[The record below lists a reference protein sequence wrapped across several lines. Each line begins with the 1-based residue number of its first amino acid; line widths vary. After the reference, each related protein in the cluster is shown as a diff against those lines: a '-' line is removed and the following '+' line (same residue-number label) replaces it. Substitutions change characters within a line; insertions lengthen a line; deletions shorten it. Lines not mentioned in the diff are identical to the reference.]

1 MQQQMVQSAP
11 LYKQSLS
18 EYLYQVKLKLI
29 IFPFFLG
36 LLTIFYVLELEDVY
50 RADALLAPASE
61 KAGAASGLASQFGGI
76 AAMAGIKI
84 GGSGVDD
91 AEFSIRVIQSRDFI
105 AKFIE
110 KHDLKPLLFAVK
122 RWDKYN
128 NEIIFDENIYDIKQ
142 KKWTRKIKPP
152 RNAEPSILEATTEFQ
167 NRLAVTKDKLTSI
180 VTITFEHQ
188 SPEVAKV
195 WLEKLIAALNEER
208 RRTDIEQAQRAIEYI
223 NSQVNQTEIVE
234 VKNVLYQ
241 LIEEQTKTLMLAKV
255 KENYAMLIVQS
266 PVISEEKV
274 KPARAVIVVAT
285 VILGL
290 MISFFF
296 AVIAYTKDTNRLK
309 DVS

>member
-1 MQQQMVQSAP
+1 MQHQMDFTSTKN
-11 LYKQSLS
+11 KQTLS
-18 EYLYQVKLKLI
+18 DYLYQVKLKLTI
-29 IFPFFLG
+29 LPFVLG
-36 LLTIFYVLELEDVY
+36 LLTIFYVLKLEDVY

-61 KAGAASGLASQFGGI
+61 KAGGAAGLASQFGGI

-105 AKFIE
+105 ARFIE
-110 KHDLKPLLFAVK
+110 KYDLKPLLFAVK
-122 RWDKYN
+122 HWDKYN
-128 NEIIFDENIYDIKQ
+128 NEIIFDEEIYNAKE
-142 KKWTRKIKPP
+142 KKWTRRVDPP
-152 RNAEPSILEATTEFQ
+152 RNAEPSMLEATTEFQ

-195 WLEKLIAALNEER
+195 WLEKLISELNEER
-208 RRTDIEQAQRAIEYI
+208 RLNDIEQAQRAINYI

-255 KENYAMLIVQS
+255 KDNYAMVIVQA

-285 VILGL
+285 VVLGL

-296 AVIAYTKDTNRLK
+296 AVFNYTKNINRFK
-309 DVS
+309 EVQ

>member
-1 MQQQMVQSAP
+1 MQQQMDLTSTKN
-11 LYKQSLS
+11 KQTLS
-18 EYLYQVKLKLI
+18 EYLYQVKFKLTVL
-29 IFPFFLG
+29 PFLLA
-36 LLTIFYVLELEDVY
+36 LLTIFYVLKLEDVY

-61 KAGAASGLASQFGGI
+61 KAGGASGLASQFGGI

-110 KHDLKPLLFAVK
+110 KYDLKPLLFAVK
-122 RWDKYN
+122 HWDKFN
-128 NEIIFDENIYDIKQ
+128 NEIIFDEEIYDIKQ
-142 KKWTRKIKPP
+142 KKWTRRVDPP
-152 RNAEPSILEATTEFQ
+152 RKAEPSMLEATTEFQ

-208 RRTDIEQAQRAIEYI
+208 RLTDIEQAQRAINYI

-255 KENYAMLIVQS
+255 KDNYAMVIVQA

-285 VILGL
+285 VVLGL

-296 AVIAYTKDTNRLK
+296 AVFNYTKNINRFK
-309 DVS
+309 DV